1 MFCQACGN
9 TVNPGL
15 SYCNTCGARIGGAK
29 DSAPEQMSES
39 SFNLL
44 VSAILSIPIAGIG
57 IIMGLLVVMKRELG
71 FRDEEIM
78 TIALMSFILLMV
90 SEAGLLWLLFHR
102 TRGAKKEKKAELLPA
117 DTRPLADVVM
127 KGLNE
132 GQPRTAQ
139 DIVSSVTENTTR
151 TLDSVPR
158 DRGGLGD

>member
-44 VSAILSIPIAGIG
+44 VSAILAIPIAGIG
-57 IIMGLLVVMKRELG
+57 IIMGLLVVMKKELG
-71 FRDEEIM
+71 FRDEVVM
-78 TIALMSFILLMV
+78 SIALMCFILLLV
-90 SEAGLLWLLFHR
+90 SEGGLLWLLFHR
-102 TRGAKKEKKAELLPA
+102 TRGARKEKKKAGLPPA
-117 DTRPLADVVM
+117 DTQRLPDVVI

-132 GQPRTAQ
+132 GQPRTAR
-139 DIVSSVTENTTR
+139 DAASSVTEHTTR
-151 TLDSVPR
+151 TLVERPEE
-158 DRGGLGD
+158 